1 MTDTSRHRNEMDASS
16 YAPSRTD
23 EVTGWAGWVVFA
35 GMMLILLGSFQAIMG
50 LVALFNPGYYLVAPE
65 GLVVSVDFNTW
76 GWVHLIIGVI
86 AVAAGA
92 GLIAGNMLARIV
104 GVVVA
109 LLSALAN
116 LSFLAAYPVWSTI
129 IIVIDVIVIYA
140 IVVHGRELK
149 TT

>member
-1 MTDTSRHRNEMDASS
+1 M
-16 YAPSRTD
+16 
-23 EVTGWAGWVVFA
+23 
-35 GMMLILLGSFQAIMG
+35 
-50 LVALFNPGYYLVAPE
+50 
-65 GLVVSVDFNTW
+65 SVDFNTW

-92 GLIAGNMLARIV
+92 GLIAGNMVARIV

-109 LLSALAN
+109 LLSAIAN

-129 IIVIDVIVIYA
+129 IIVLDVIVIYA
-140 IVVHGRELK
+140 IIVHGRELK